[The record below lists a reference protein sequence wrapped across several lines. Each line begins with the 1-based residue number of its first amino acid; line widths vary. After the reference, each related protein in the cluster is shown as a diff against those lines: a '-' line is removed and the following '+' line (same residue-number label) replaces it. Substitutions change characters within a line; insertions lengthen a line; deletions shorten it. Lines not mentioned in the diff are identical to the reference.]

1 MSFANTCLRV
11 ASITLLDSTKEPS
24 EQLIE
29 LKPDPDESLIDG
41 TWKIPARGYGKSGLE
56 QICDKES
63 SQYLTGEVSRAIIE
77 EMALVTGANAQTTAK
92 YLVRN
97 KLSSASRENISAN
110 KCATEQRQIL
120 KATRLVFDRPE
131 LEDDEVSVYQ
141 LRRPLHQ
148 HTPAPSSVAGA
159 LQTVRKHD
167 RTSQK

>member
-1 MSFANTCLRV
+1 MTVLVLGEGDRADIWLGQGDPQIAADVSFANTCLRV

-92 YLVRN
+92 
-97 KLSSASRENISAN
+97 
-110 KCATEQRQIL
+110 
-120 KATRLVFDRPE
+120 
-131 LEDDEVSVYQ
+131 
-141 LRRPLHQ
+141 
-148 HTPAPSSVAGA
+148 
-159 LQTVRKHD
+159 
-167 RTSQK
+167 